1 MRTSARA
8 GNKANK
14 ARITTIPTPKAM
26 RPVLEVVDD
35 RAMDFTF
42 KIAVNYHGMRRLSH
56 LNGGVI

>member
-26 RPVLEVVDD
+26 RPALEAVDD
-35 RAMDFTF
+35 RVMDFTF
-42 KIAVNYHGMRRLSH
+42 IIAKISTVCGALAAKGW
-56 LNGGVI
+56 VI